1 MHKGEVAEKSK
12 NFGAAIKRL
21 FKELRGAKVFAII
34 AILCAAAGS
43 VLTII
48 APDKLADLTDEITKG
63 LRPGLDINFDIVWV
77 CSQNSCETPDKSWS
91 DLKSLFPGQYL
102 PPMRPR
108 P

>member
-1 MHKGEVAEKSK
+1 MSLSHHPGVRYTMEHYYVDDYGVRGRPHIC
-12 NFGAAIKRL
+12 FGDAIN
-21 FKELRGAKVFAII
+21 
-34 AILCAAAGS
+34 
-43 VLTII
+43 
-48 APDKLADLTDEITKG
+48 DH
-63 LRPGLDINFDIVWV
+63 NFDIVWV